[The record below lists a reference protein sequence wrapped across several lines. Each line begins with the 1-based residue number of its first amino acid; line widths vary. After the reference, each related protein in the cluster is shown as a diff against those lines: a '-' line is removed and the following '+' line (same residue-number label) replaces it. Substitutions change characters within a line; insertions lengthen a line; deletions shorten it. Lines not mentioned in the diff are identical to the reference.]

1 MHDRRVHTCT
11 TSRLHAVEVAANR
24 GQAGRLRDGPEQR
37 NRRGIGGEIAHTLCM
52 PGSGQGWLLFFARD
66 GFESSTAHRSHKKD
80 GEWADADEGDAVE
93 TLTAGGGMSQHLN
106 PIRIV
111 VYRETGGP
119 KR

>member
-1 MHDRRVHTCT
+1 
-11 TSRLHAVEVAANR
+11 
-24 GQAGRLRDGPEQR
+24 
-37 NRRGIGGEIAHTLCM
+37 M